1 VSPLSPTF
9 FVTQIAGQPEAEFV
23 RIVADLIALAE
34 ERDRLMV
41 RRSQL
46 VDELVALARR
56 NDLRSDGRTE
66 PAGER
71 ASLNRQVDRDG
82 PHAELADLWRLDR
95 LTAALGDSARSSN
108 GNAPGNER
116 FAGDP
121 GS

>member
-1 VSPLSPTF
+1 MSPPRPTF

-23 RIVADLIALAE
+23 RIVAELIALAE

-56 NDLRSDGRTE
+56 NDLRSDRRTE

-71 ASLNRQVDRDG
+71 ASLNRQPDPDG

-95 LTAALGDSARSSN
+95 LTAALGDLARSSN
-108 GNAPGNER
+108 GNRR

>member
-1 VSPLSPTF
+1 MSPRKPTF

-23 RIVADLIALAE
+23 RIVAELIALAE

-66 PAGER
+66 PAGEG
-71 ASLNRQVDRDG
+71 ASLNRQFDRDARQ
-82 PHAELADLWRLDR
+82 AELADLWRLDR
-95 LTAALGDSARSSN
+95 LTAALGDSVRS
-108 GNAPGNER
+108 GTANAPGNGR